1 MATLWSCECCMSEL
15 ESDRNKVNR
24 IIVHISEDEG
34 VSQSEARRM
43 LHKYVCEGK
52 CSWYKTKSKEAGFDR
67 TDLTKGQKKLVEDI
81 IKQIMK
87 DSEIDDAK
95 WRIHNVICP
104 GHPRPR
110 PKRT

>member
-1 MATLWSCECCMSEL
+1 MSGL

-24 IIVHISEDEG
+24 IIIHISENVG
-34 VSQSEARRM
+34 VSWSEARRM

-52 CSWYKTKSKEAGFDR
+52 CGWYKTKSKEAHFNR
-67 TDLTKGQKKLVEDI
+67 TDLTKEQRKLVEDI
-81 IKQIMK
+81 IKQIIK

-110 PKRT
+110 PKRTQKN